1 MATTGEKKNLSV
13 LGSTGSIGV
22 NALSVVAASPGK
34 FAVRYLTA
42 GHNAALLIEQARRF
56 RPRAVAI
63 AEESQY
69 SFLKANL
76 ADCAVEILTG
86 KEGILEIAAR
96 TDVDLIVNAI
106 VGMAGLEPTY
116 RALTAGRDVA
126 LSNKESLVMA
136 GEIIMDLVAR
146 RGLNLYPIDSEHS
159 AIWQCLAGED
169 KTTIKRLILT
179 GSGGPFRTRPSA
191 DFSRITPAEALRHP
205 TWKMGKKIT
214 IDSATLMN
222 KGLEVIEAC
231 WLFDVKPEQI
241 SVLIHPQS
249 IIHSMV
255 EFQDGS
261 VKAQLGL
268 PDMRLPIQ
276 YAIGYPERLPVAWES
291 VDWPKVAQLTFEA
304 PDFQKFPALRIAFEV
319 LKRGGTA
326 PAIMNVVNELAVYAF
341 LEERIGFN
349 DIPVL
354 IEKALKEI
362 RIVDKP
368 QLADILNVEPQ
379 AREFVHRTLNI
390 ANERN
395 DKC

>member
-1 MATTGEKKNLSV
+1 
-13 LGSTGSIGV
+13 
-22 NALSVVAASPGK
+22 
-34 FAVRYLTA
+34 
-42 GHNAALLIEQARRF
+42 
-56 RPRAVAI
+56 
-63 AEESQY
+63 
-69 SFLKANL
+69 
-76 ADCAVEILTG
+76 
-86 KEGILEIAAR
+86 
-96 TDVDLIVNAI
+96 
-106 VGMAGLEPTY
+106 
-116 RALTAGRDVA
+116 
-126 LSNKESLVMA
+126 
-136 GEIIMDLVAR
+136 
-146 RGLNLYPIDSEHS
+146 
-159 AIWQCLAGED
+159 
-169 KTTIKRLILT
+169 
-179 GSGGPFRTRPSA
+179 
-191 DFSRITPAEALRHP
+191 
-205 TWKMGKKIT
+205 
-214 IDSATLMN
+214 MN

-304 PDFQKFPALRIAFEV
+304 PDFQKVPALRIAFEV